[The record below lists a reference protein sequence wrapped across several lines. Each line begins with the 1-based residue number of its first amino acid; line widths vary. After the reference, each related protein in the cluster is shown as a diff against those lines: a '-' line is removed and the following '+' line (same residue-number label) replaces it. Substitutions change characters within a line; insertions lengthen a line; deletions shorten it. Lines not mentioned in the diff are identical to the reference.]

1 MKVLIRPL
9 QPTDVAPMHEA
20 AAESWRELEPWM
32 PWAHDGYTLAEAEA
46 WVSLQ
51 SKPFGEEGPFEF
63 VIVDAGGRLLGGCGV
78 NQLDSANNRANVGYW
93 VRSSAARRGVATA
106 AVRELI
112 AWAKANT
119 DLRRLEILVAAGN
132 VASIR
137 VAEKVGGVREGVL
150 RSRLLL
156 HGEFHDAVLFSVI
169 L

>member
-1 MKVLIRPL
+1 
-9 QPTDVAPMHEA
+9 
-20 AAESWRELEPWM
+20 M
-32 PWAHDGYTLAEAEA
+32 PWAHDDYTLAEAEA

-51 SKPFGEEGPFEF
+51 SQPFGEEGPFEF
-63 VIVDAGGRLLGGCGV
+63 LMVDAEGRLLGGCGV
-78 NQLDSANNRANVGYW
+78 NQIDAANHRANVGYW
-93 VRSSAARRGVATA
+93 VRSSAARRGVATE

-119 DLRRLEILVAAGN
+119 DLHRLEILVAVGN
-132 VASIR
+132 VASVR
-137 VAEKVGGVREGVL
+137 VAEKIGGVREGVL